1 MSKRQV
7 HLGAHFPGVNA
18 TTIWTRPESGSQ
30 IDPAS
35 FTHFARTAERG
46 FMDLMFLAE
55 GLRLREHAGRIHDL
69 DVVGRPDTLVQ
80 LAQIA
85 RQTSHIG
92 LVATLSTTFNEPAE
106 FARQL
111 ATLDAL
117 SNGRAAWNLVTS
129 HDAFFGANFRRGGFL
144 ADEDRYARAESFT
157 DAVFALWDAAGSDEE
172 VRVSDR
178 FFDIAARPSVPPTP
192 QGRPVVMQAGTSP
205 EGREIAAR
213 FADVIFSPF
222 AAGSAAASF
231 AADIR
236 ERLVAHGRAED
247 ALKILPAAGFAL
259 GDTHEEALE
268 QATRD
273 RWDQVSPATA
283 VRQIETI
290 WGREFEGFDPEGAL
304 PPASDV
310 VEGVELSAGRAKVHA
325 DHRAQAMQ
333 LIERAQAEGLS
344 ARAAVVA
351 TSTRLSPLIGT
362 PAEVARVIDESV
374 QAGLSD
380 GFMLI
385 PSITPTGL
393 DRFVDEV
400 VPELQ
405 NRGSY
410 RTEWEGATLREN
422 LGSARA

>member
-1 MSKRQV
+1 MTKRQV

-30 IDPAS
+30 IDPSS
-35 FTHFARTAERG
+35 FVHLAQTAERG

-55 GLRLREHAGRIHDL
+55 GLRLREHAGQIHDL

-80 LAQIA
+80 LAQVA
-85 RQTSHIG
+85 RRTQHIG

-111 ATLDAL
+111 ATLDQL

-129 HDAFFGANFRRGGFL
+129 HGAFFGANFRRGGFL
-144 ADEDRYARAESFT
+144 ADDDRYARAESFA
-157 DAVFALWDAAGSDEE
+157 DAVFALWDAAGTGEE
-172 VRVSDR
+172 VRISDR
-178 FFDIAARPSVPPTP
+178 FFDIAARSTVPPTP
-192 QGRPVVMQAGTSP
+192 QGRPVVMQAGVSP

-213 FADVIFSPF
+213 YADAIFSPF
-222 AAGSAAASF
+222 AAGPAAESF

-236 ERLVAHGRAED
+236 ERLVAHGRSED
-247 ALKILPAAGFAL
+247 ALKILPGTSFAL
-259 GDTHEEALE
+259 GDTHEDALE
-268 QATRD
+268 RARRD
-273 RWDQVSPATA
+273 QWDQVSPATA

-290 WGREFEGFDPEGAL
+290 WGRRFDGLDVDGPL
-304 PPASDV
+304 PPLEDV
-310 VEGVELSAGRAKVHA
+310 VEGVELSAGRAKVHT
-325 DHRAQAMQ
+325 DQRAQAAE
-333 LIERAQAEGLS
+333 LIARAEAEGLS

-351 TSTRLSPLIGT
+351 TTTRRSPLVGT
-362 PAEVARVIDESV
+362 PAEVARIIDEAV
-374 QAGLSD
+374 QNRASD

-405 NRGSY
+405 ERGCY
-410 RTEWEGATLREN
+410 RSEWEGTTLREN

>member
-1 MSKRQV
+1 MTKRQV

-30 IDPAS
+30 IAPAS
-35 FTHFARTAERG
+35 FAHFARTAERG
-46 FMDLMFLAE
+46 LMDLMFLAE
-55 GLRLREHAGRIHDL
+55 GLRLREHAGQIHDL

-80 LAQIA
+80 LAQVA

-92 LVATLSTTFNEPAE
+92 LVATLSTTFNEPVE

-129 HDAFFGANFRRGGFL
+129 HGAFFGANFRRGGYL
-144 ADEDRYARAESFT
+144 PDDDRYARAESFA
-157 DAVFALWDAAGSDEE
+157 DAVFALWDAAGTGDE
-172 VRVSDR
+172 VRVADR
-178 FFDIAARPSVPPTP
+178 FFDLVARPTVPPTP
-192 QGRPVVMQAGTSP
+192 QGRPVVMQAGVSP

-213 FADVIFSPF
+213 YADVIFSPF
-222 AAGSAAASF
+222 AAGPAAEKF

-236 ERLVAHGRAED
+236 ERLVSHGRAED
-247 ALKILPAAGFAL
+247 ALKILPATGFAL
-259 GDTHEEALE
+259 GDTHEEAVE
-268 QATRD
+268 SAGQN

-290 WGREFEGFDPEGAL
+290 WGRRFHEFDPDGPL
-304 PPASDV
+304 PPLSDV
-310 VEGVELSAGRAKVHA
+310 VEGVELSAGRAKVHT
-325 DHRAQAMQ
+325 DNRAQATE
-333 LIERAQAEGLS
+333 LIERAEANGLS

-351 TSTRLSPLIGT
+351 TTTRT
-362 PAEVARVIDESV
+362 PALVGPPSEIARVIDESV
-374 QAGLSD
+374 QERRSD

-400 VPELQ
+400 IPELQ

-410 RTEWEGATLREN
+410 RTDYTGDTLREN

>member
-1 MSKRQV
+1 MTKRQV

-35 FTHFARTAERG
+35 FAHLARTAERG

-55 GLRLREHAGRIHDL
+55 GLRLREHAGEIHDL

-80 LAQIA
+80 LAQVA

-129 HDAFFGANFRRGGFL
+129 HGAFFGANFRRGGFL
-144 ADEDRYARAESFT
+144 ADDDRYARAESFT
-157 DAVFALWDAAGSDEE
+157 DAVFALWDAAGTGEE
-172 VRVSDR
+172 VRVSDE
-178 FFDIAARPSVPPTP
+178 FFDIAARPTVPPTP
-192 QGRPVVMQAGTSP
+192 QGRPVVMQAGVSP

-213 FADVIFSPF
+213 YADAIFSPF
-222 AAGSAAASF
+222 AAGPAAEDF
-231 AADIR
+231 AADMR
-236 ERLVAHGRAED
+236 RRLTAHGRADD
-247 ALKILPAAGFAL
+247 ALKILPGTGFAL

-268 QATRD
+268 QAERD

-290 WGREFEGFDPEGAL
+290 WGRRFEGFDAEGAL
-304 PPASDV
+304 PPVGDV
-310 VEGVELSAGRAKVHA
+310 VEGVELSAGRAKVHT
-325 DHRAQAMQ
+325 DNRAQAAE
-333 LIERAQAEGLS
+333 LIERAEAGGLS
-344 ARAAVVA
+344 ARAVVIA
-351 TSTRLSPLIGT
+351 TTTRRSPLVGT
-362 PAEVARVIDESV
+362 ASEVAQIIDESV
-374 QAGLSD
+374 QERRSD
-380 GFMLI
+380 GFMII
-385 PSITPTGL
+385 PLITPTGL

-410 RTEWEGATLREN
+410 RTEWTGHTLREN
-422 LGSARA
+422 LGSTGA